1 MDGIAKL
8 QEWGMLKHMSVKWKT
23 LGIAVA
29 GPVIVALIMAY
40 QEVRA
45 IRSGADESL
54 LEKSRAIVLMAE
66 AARNEMS
73 DKLAQGIIRP
83 FDQIPEDK
91 VIQAVPVITAIRM
104 AETNA
109 EKAGYKFRVPKED
122 PRNPENKP
130 TDLERD
136 VLREMKSKDLSEK
149 IIHEDDQIRYF
160 RAIRL
165 TEDCLYCHG
174 YPAGEPD
181 AVGGTKEGWKSGEIH
196 GAFEIITSLE
206 EANAKVRAAAI
217 STTSWTLLILLG
229 IAAAVWM
236 LMRSSVIRPLFN
248 IKGLSE
254 SMASG
259 DFTTSLDT
267 DSRDEIGL
275 VSRSLNRM
283 VGSLSG
289 VIARVRNVTI
299 GVADMSQ
306 ELSGAA
312 NSLSAGASQQAANIE
327 QVASSVAEITSSIGQ
342 TAENS
347 DNTETI
353 ANKAAKDAEEC
364 GSALGEA
371 LDALKHIA
379 EKISII
385 EEIARQTNL
394 LALNAAIEAA
404 RAGEAGKG
412 FAVVAAEVR
421 KLAERSGNA
430 AGEISEL
437 SNSSV
442 QVADRAGRLLADLV
456 PDIKR
461 TAELVQ
467 EISSAC
473 NEQSSGAEQINTAI
487 QDLDDVI
494 QQNAAAAEQIA
505 STAKGL
511 SDQSDDLKD
520 TTAFFQVNESDDDYD
535 DDLSPDMKQ
544 LPE

>member
-1 MDGIAKL
+1 
-8 QEWGMLKHMSVKWKT
+8 MLKNMSVKWKT

-45 IRSGADESL
+45 IRTGADESL

-66 AARNEMS
+66 AARTEMS
-73 DKLAQGIIRP
+73 NKLAKGIIRP
-83 FDQIPEDK
+83 LDELPDEK
-91 VIQAVPVITAIRM
+91 VVQAVPVITAIRM

-122 PRNPENKP
+122 PRNPKNKP
-130 TDLERD
+130 TELERK
-136 VLREMKSKDLSEK
+136 VLREMKAENLTEK
-149 IIHEDDQIRYF
+149 VVHEENQIRYF

-174 YPAGEPD
+174 YPSGEKD
-181 AVGGTKEGWKSGEIH
+181 AVGGTKEGWKAGEIH

-206 EANAKVRAAAI
+206 EANAKVRSAAL
-217 STTSWTLLILLG
+217 STTAWTMLILAG
-229 IAAAVWM
+229 IATAVWM
-236 LMRSSVIRPLFN
+236 LMRSSVIRPLFS

-259 DFTTSLDT
+259 DFTTKLDT

-327 QVASSVAEITSSIGQ
+327 QVASSVAQITSSIGQ

-347 DNTETI
+347 DNTESI
-353 ANKAAKDAEEC
+353 ANKAASDAEEC
-364 GSALGEA
+364 GNALGEA

-442 QVADRAGRLLADLV
+442 QVADRAGKLLADLV

-505 STAKGL
+505 STANGL

-520 TTAFFQVNESDDDYD
+520 TTAFFRVNETEDSYD
-535 DDLSPDMKQ
+535 DDDLAPDMKQ